1 MQEIEQ
7 ETEITNEERD
17 FIEFMRDD
25 FRTTYDVNGT
35 LVKKLFM
42 EDSGKSKQKEL
53 DMVEI
58 EY

>member
-35 LVKKLFM
+35 LVKNFLWKTLA
-42 EDSGKSKQKEL
+42 KSF
-53 DMVEI
+53 
-58 EY
+58 